1 VENETKM
8 FPILRTYGRN
18 AEGIKPH
25 PVRIPWSVAELAYSG
40 YSAQH
45 GTSQTLERLAERGG
59 FGASEM
65 DEYVPDWRER
75 CNEITMLQSQLQTLT
90 ARLEAADKSIACY
103 QQHLGDVIT
112 YGTDAES
119 LDKLLGQQ
127 VEKNK
132 ALEREN
138 ERLQEA
144 IKYARQFIARHR
156 FEFSAAEY
164 DAIDGKLAAL
174 KGGE

>member
-1 VENETKM
+1 MASRKRVDADSGRNQQRKRLVTPTSAKGREIVENETKM

-75 CNEITMLQSQLQTLT
+75 CNEITMLQSQLQ
-90 ARLEAADKSIACY
+90 
-103 QQHLGDVIT
+103 
-112 YGTDAES
+112 
-119 LDKLLGQQ
+119 
-127 VEKNK
+127 
-132 ALEREN
+132 
-138 ERLQEA
+138 
-144 IKYARQFIARHR
+144 
-156 FEFSAAEY
+156 
-164 DAIDGKLAAL
+164 
-174 KGGE
+174 